1 MEMMYVY
8 YPTQAVCLS
17 DKPLIVLN
25 SQDKIY
31 PFFGRE
37 LSYIQLHS
45 PVYSFSMQPL

>member
-17 DKPLIVLN
+17 DKPLIVLS
-25 SQDKIY
+25 SQDKI
-31 PFFGRE
+31 FGRE
-37 LSYIQLHS
+37 LSYIQLYS